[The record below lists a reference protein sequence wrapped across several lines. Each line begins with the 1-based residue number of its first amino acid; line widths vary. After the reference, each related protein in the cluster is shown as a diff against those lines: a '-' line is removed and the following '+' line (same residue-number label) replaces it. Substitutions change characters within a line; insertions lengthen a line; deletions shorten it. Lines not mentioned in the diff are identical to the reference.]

1 MHEYICMCLYALSG
15 ANQLATLHE
24 VEDNYLVKHFR
35 DEICGKKLCRI
46 FYRNDL
52 EDPKQKKIV
61 FVSNNTMEMVNQHGL
76 IQNMIQIQYSTN

>member
-35 DEICGKKLCRI
+35 DEICGVMCVQL
-46 FYRNDL
+46 Y
-52 EDPKQKKIV
+52 
-61 FVSNNTMEMVNQHGL
+61 T
-76 IQNMIQIQYSTN
+76 

>member
-1 MHEYICMCLYALSG
+1 MEHEGSKIFTSPNSHVVSLK
-15 ANQLATLHE
+15 ATNTE
-24 VEDNYLVKHFR
+24 
-35 DEICGKKLCRI
+35 KKLCRI